1 MNKMAIECKLQLTS
15 GSAFEKFSYALDDCI
30 ASPIPTILVF
40 AGDFIKDDMKSK
52 LIMAGHGIEVEFFEE
67 DEGQFILIDNRNLL
81 KQRCYIELGLNWF
94 PFATGNKIEQQ
105 LKELGYE

>member
-1 MNKMAIECKLQLTS
+1 MS
-15 GSAFEKFSYALDDCI
+15 
-30 ASPIPTILVF
+30 
-40 AGDFIKDDMKSK
+40 
-52 LIMAGHGIEVEFFEE
+52 GHGIEVEFFEE
-67 DEGQFILIDNRNLL
+67 DEGQFILIDNSNLL